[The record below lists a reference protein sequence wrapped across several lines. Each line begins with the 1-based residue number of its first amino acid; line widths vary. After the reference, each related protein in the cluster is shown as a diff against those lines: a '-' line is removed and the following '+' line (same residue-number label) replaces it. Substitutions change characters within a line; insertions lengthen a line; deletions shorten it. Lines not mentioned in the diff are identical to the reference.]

1 MSTPLLPRTARIGL
15 TPQGSPV
22 PSLPSTPVLSRRN
35 SLDGKREAASPSPP
49 AAGSSTGKR
58 GGLHPGVVILGWIAL
73 STAVIFQNREIL
85 VGKHFNYPVTLTT
98 LHLAFQSIATR
109 LLHRFTSLIS
119 GPVPQGEY
127 ASVPLRETGDE
138 DDAGSGGGSGSDK
151 AAMERWKRQSVEM
164 DWSTWARE
172 ILPIAC
178 LFSLSLVL
186 SNAAYLYC
194 SVAFIHILK
203 SFSPVAILLAAFIFR
218 TKAFSY
224 KLLFIVLVISFGV
237 GIASYGE
244 VAFSPTGFAIQMV
257 AIAVEATRVTL
268 IQLLLSSS
276 SSSSTTSSSS
286 DPSSKPPKPKSSLS
300 MSPLKS
306 LYFLAPVCLALNFS
320 FLLLL
325 EGAPA
330 LRAIPRL
337 GLWTVLLNCSLTFG
351 LNLSAVMLI
360 GLSAMVLSLSKVVKD
375 VLLVISPALL
385 LGESLTPTQ
394 VVGYGIATVGLLVYK
409 FSPN

>member
-1 MSTPLLPRTARIGL
+1 MSTPLLPAAARIGL
-15 TPQGSPV
+15 TPQSSPV
-22 PSLPSTPVLSRRN
+22 LSQPSTPVLSRRN
-35 SLDGKREAASPSPP
+35 SLDGKREGSSPSP
-49 AAGSSTGKR
+49 ASTPRRR
-58 GGLHPGVVILGWIAL
+58 GGIPPPVIILGWIAL
-73 STAVIFQNREIL
+73 STAVIFMNREIL
-85 VGKHFNYPVTLTT
+85 VGKHFNHPVTLTT
-98 LHLAFQSIATR
+98 LHLAFQSVATR
-109 LLHRFTSLIS
+109 LLHRFTTLVS
-119 GPVPQGEY
+119 GPVPVGEY
-127 ASVPLRETGDE
+127 TSVPSKETGQE
-138 DDAGSGGGSGSDK
+138 DSEGGSDK
-151 AAMERWKRQSVEM
+151 ATRERWKRQSVEM
-164 DWSTWARE
+164 DWATWTRE

-218 TKAFSY
+218 TKTFSY
-224 KLLFIVLVISFGV
+224 KLLGIVVVISAGV

-244 VAFSPTGFAIQMV
+244 VAFSVVGFSIQMV

-268 IQLLLSSS
+268 IQLLLNRT
-276 SSSSTTSSSS
+276 SSSSTDSSSS
-286 DPSSKPPKPKSSLS
+286 PSDTPSKPRSSLN

-306 LYFLAPVCLALNFS
+306 LYFLAPVCLAINS
-320 FLLLL
+320 IFLLIL
-325 EGAPA
+325 EGRPA
-330 LRAIPRL
+330 LLAIPQL
-337 GLWTVLLNCSLTFG
+337 GFWTVLSNCSLTFG

-394 VVGYGIATVGLLVYK
+394 IVGYGLATVGLLVYK

>member
-1 MSTPLLPRTARIGL
+1 MTTPLLPTSVHLGHA
-15 TPQGSPV
+15 SS
-22 PSLPSTPVLSRRN
+22 PSLS
-35 SLDGKREAASPSPP
+35 ASPSPNPSRRSSLEEKREP
-49 AAGSSTGKR
+49 AASSPTSPTASSR
-58 GGLHPGVVILGWIAL
+58 SRIPPAVIVLGWIAL
-73 STAVIFQNREIL
+73 STTVIFQNREIL
-85 VGKHFNYPVTLTT
+85 VGKGFNYPVCLTT
-98 LHLAFQSIATR
+98 IHLAFQTIATR
-109 LLHRFTSLIS
+109 LLHRFTQLIS
-119 GPVPQGEY
+119 GPIPQGGEY
-127 ASVPLRETGDE
+127 QAVPVKESGAEDEKSTASPQSELQ
-138 DDAGSGGGSGSDK
+138 
-151 AAMERWKRQSVEM
+151 RWKRQSVEM
-164 DWSTWARE
+164 DWQTWARE

-203 SFSPVAILLAAFIFR
+203 SFSPVAILIAAFIFR
-218 TKAFSY
+218 TKAFSF
-224 KLLFIVLVISFGV
+224 KLLGIVVVISAGV

-244 VAFSPTGFAIQMV
+244 VAFSTIGFSIQMI

-268 IQLLLSSS
+268 IQLLLSSGNAA
-276 SSSSTTSSSS
+276 SSSST
-286 DPSSKPPKPKSSLS
+286 KPRTSSLS

-306 LYFLAPVCLALNFS
+306 LYFLAPVCLAINAV
-320 FLLLL
+320 FLLIL
-325 EGAPA
+325 EGRPA
-330 LRAIPRL
+330 LLAVPKL
-337 GLWTVLLNCSLTFG
+337 GMVTILSNASLTFG

-394 VVGYGIATVGLLVYK
+394 VVGYSIATVGLLVYK